1 MTSEPSKRRTTA
13 ESSTKTGERPTA
25 MPSEDLQKRIH
36 ELHELLE
43 MAARA
48 AEIGVWN
55 YDLERG
61 TTNWNEQLYRLLG
74 LPPREG
80 TEDPE
85 RFFEFVHPED
95 RTGKITALQA
105 ILTNSDDEIDEE
117 FRILRADG
125 NIRWLA
131 ARGRLYRDESGRV
144 VRISGIYYD
153 ITERNQAEETE
164 RLVQIQM
171 ATQLSDTERV
181 NEELSQLVYAVTH
194 DLKGSLRALRHYADF
209 LFEDLADALTGEQK
223 TYLVGMKKA
232 VEQGDALINSLL
244 NFSRIGRVPLERE
257 AADVP
262 DVVNEIRAVLDPPPD
277 VEIAVESNWPDFFV
291 DRTLLKQI
299 LQNLVANGIK
309 FNQHTPKRIEIGWQP
324 APNDR
329 IEIFVRDNGI
339 GIASQYWDQI
349 FRIFQRLHTHRDYD
363 GTGIGL
369 AIVQKAA
376 QKLNG
381 SVRLESEPGNGSTF
395 YVELPREMAT

>member
-153 ITERNQAEETE
+153 ITERNQAE
-164 RLVQIQM
+164 
-171 ATQLSDTERV
+171 
-181 NEELSQLVYAVTH
+181 
-194 DLKGSLRALRHYADF
+194 
-209 LFEDLADALTGEQK
+209 
-223 TYLVGMKKA
+223 
-232 VEQGDALINSLL
+232 
-244 NFSRIGRVPLERE
+244 
-257 AADVP
+257 
-262 DVVNEIRAVLDPPPD
+262 
-277 VEIAVESNWPDFFV
+277 
-291 DRTLLKQI
+291 
-299 LQNLVANGIK
+299 
-309 FNQHTPKRIEIGWQP
+309 
-324 APNDR
+324 
-329 IEIFVRDNGI
+329 
-339 GIASQYWDQI
+339 
-349 FRIFQRLHTHRDYD
+349 
-363 GTGIGL
+363 
-369 AIVQKAA
+369 
-376 QKLNG
+376 
-381 SVRLESEPGNGSTF
+381 
-395 YVELPREMAT
+395 